1 MQCLYNGVYI
11 FNGTWKRGYNDA
23 MVSIFTMVHGRE
35 VIMMQWCL
43 YLQWYNGRKRGY
55 NDATVSIFSMVHG
68 REVIM
73 MQWCLYLQWYMD
85 VRL

>member
-1 MQCLYNGVYI
+1 
-11 FNGTWKRGYNDA
+11 

-43 YLQWYNGRKRGY
+43 YFQWYNGTMVHGREVIMMQWCLYFQCTWKRGY
-55 NDATVSIFSMVHG
+55 NDAMVSIFSMVHG

-73 MQWCLYLQWYMD
+73 MQRCQWY
-85 VRL
+85 RL

>member
-1 MQCLYNGVYI
+1 
-11 FNGTWKRGYNDA
+11 

-35 VIMMQWCL
+35 DIHDATVSIFPIVHSKRGYNDIMVPIIFSGTC
-43 YLQWYNGRKRGY
+43 KRGY

-73 MQWCLYLQWYMD
+73 MQRCLYFQWYMEE
-85 VRL
+85 RL

>member
-1 MQCLYNGVYI
+1 
-11 FNGTWKRGYNDA
+11 

-43 YLQWYNGRKRGY
+43 YLQWKGGY
-55 NDATVSIFSMVHG
+55 NDATVSIFSMVHGNIATVSIFSMVHG

-73 MQWCLYLQWYMD
+73 MQWCLYLQWYMEE
-85 VRL
+85 RL